1 MAANKT
7 RERLTGI
14 ELKMPAA
21 AVIAPGDVLVFGPAA
36 GPTLI
41 GIANDGQNM
50 TTKPPYYSNSG
61 YLALDTE
68 GAFNI
73 QTSAVATNITPG
85 TPIYV
90 HLGTPDAT
98 TNIRYLLG
106 YSVFRPLVNLS
117 YAADYSLWGLDP
129 FGYHLTSV
137 ALHMANVALLFA
149 LVWRMLKKAG
159 L

>member
-61 YLALDTE
+61 YLTLDCE

-73 QTSAVATNITPG
+73 QTSAVASNITPG

-90 HLGTPDAT
+90 HLGTTDAT
-98 TNIRYLLG
+98 TNISYGNTVNNTATGGLLIG
-106 YSVFRPLVNLS
+106 LAESTLASGTSGAVRV
-117 YAADYSLWGLDP
+117 SLKDGI
-129 FGYHLTSV
+129 S
-137 ALHMANVALLFA
+137 
-149 LVWRMLKKAG
+149 
-159 L
+159 

>member
-14 ELKMPAA
+14 ELKMPSA

-90 HLGTPDAT
+90 HLGYGNTVNNTAT
-98 TNIRYLLG
+98 GGLLIG
-106 YSVFRPLVNLS
+106 LAESTLASGTSGAVRV
-117 YAADYSLWGLDP
+117 SLKDGI
-129 FGYHLTSV
+129 S
-137 ALHMANVALLFA
+137 
-149 LVWRMLKKAG
+149 
-159 L
+159 

>member
-90 HLGTPDAT
+90 HLGTTDAT
-98 TNIRYLLG
+98 TNISYGNTVNNTATGGLLIG
-106 YSVFRPLVNLS
+106 LAESTLASGTSGAVRV
-117 YAADYSLWGLDP
+117 SLKDGI
-129 FGYHLTSV
+129 S
-137 ALHMANVALLFA
+137 
-149 LVWRMLKKAG
+149 
-159 L
+159 

>member
-50 TTKPPYYSNSG
+50 TTKPPYYSKSG

-90 HLGTPDAT
+90 HLGTTDAT
-98 TNIRYLLG
+98 TNISYGNTVNNTATGGLLMG
-106 YSVFRPLVNLS
+106 LAESTLASGTSGAVRV
-117 YAADYSLWGLDP
+117 SLKDGI
-129 FGYHLTSV
+129 S
-137 ALHMANVALLFA
+137 
-149 LVWRMLKKAG
+149 
-159 L
+159 

>member
-1 MAANKT
+1 MSANKT

-90 HLGTPDAT
+90 HLGTTDAT
-98 TNIRYLLG
+98 TNISYGNTVNNTATGGLLMG
-106 YSVFRPLVNLS
+106 LAESTLASGTSGAVRV
-117 YAADYSLWGLDP
+117 SLKDGI
-129 FGYHLTSV
+129 S
-137 ALHMANVALLFA
+137 
-149 LVWRMLKKAG
+149 
-159 L
+159 

>member
-90 HLGTPDAT
+90 HLGTTDAT
-98 TNIRYLLG
+98 TNISYGNTVNNTATGGLLMG
-106 YSVFRPLVNLS
+106 LAESTLASGTSGAVRV
-117 YAADYSLWGLDP
+117 SLKDGI
-129 FGYHLTSV
+129 S
-137 ALHMANVALLFA
+137 
-149 LVWRMLKKAG
+149 
-159 L
+159 

>member
-73 QTSAVATNITPG
+73 QTSAVASNITPG

-90 HLGTPDAT
+90 HLGTTDAT
-98 TNIRYLLG
+98 TNISYGNTVNNTATGGLLIG
-106 YSVFRPLVNLS
+106 LAESTLASGTSGAVRV
-117 YAADYSLWGLDP
+117 SLKDGI
-129 FGYHLTSV
+129 S
-137 ALHMANVALLFA
+137 
-149 LVWRMLKKAG
+149 
-159 L
+159 

>member
-1 MAANKT
+1 
-7 RERLTGI
+7 
-14 ELKMPAA
+14 
-21 AVIAPGDVLVFGPAA
+21 VIAPGDVLVFGPAA

-90 HLGTPDAT
+90 HLGTTDAT
-98 TNIRYLLG
+98 TNISYGNTVNNTATGGLLMG
-106 YSVFRPLVNLS
+106 LAESTLASGTSGAVRV
-117 YAADYSLWGLDP
+117 SLKDGI
-129 FGYHLTSV
+129 S
-137 ALHMANVALLFA
+137 
-149 LVWRMLKKAG
+149 
-159 L
+159 

>member
-14 ELKMPAA
+14 ELKMPGA

-36 GPTLI
+36 GPNLI

-61 YLALDTE
+61 YLTLDTE
-68 GAFNI
+68 GSFNL
-73 QTSAVATNITPG
+73 SVAAVATNITPG

-90 HLGTPDAT
+90 HLGTTDAPSGISYGNT
-98 TNIRYLLG
+98 LNNTATGGFLVGLAETNLTAGNTGMVR
-106 YSVFRPLVNLS
+106 V
-117 YAADYSLWGLDP
+117 SLKDGI
-129 FGYHLTSV
+129 S
-137 ALHMANVALLFA
+137 
-149 LVWRMLKKAG
+149 
-159 L
+159 

>member
-90 HLGTPDAT
+90 HLGTTDAT
-98 TNIRYLLG
+98 TNISYGNTVNNTATGGLLMG
-106 YSVFRPLVNLS
+106 LAESTLASGTSGAVRV
-117 YAADYSLWGLDP
+117 SLKDGI
-129 FGYHLTSV
+129 G
-137 ALHMANVALLFA
+137 
-149 LVWRMLKKAG
+149 
-159 L
+159 

>member
-61 YLALDTE
+61 YLTLDCE

-90 HLGTPDAT
+90 HLGTTDAT
-98 TNIRYLLG
+98 TNISYGNTVNNTATGGLLIG
-106 YSVFRPLVNLS
+106 LAESTLASGTSGAVRV
-117 YAADYSLWGLDP
+117 SLKDGI
-129 FGYHLTSV
+129 S
-137 ALHMANVALLFA
+137 
-149 LVWRMLKKAG
+149 
-159 L
+159 

>member
-41 GIANDGQNM
+41 GIANDGQNLS
-50 TTKPPYYSNSG
+50 TKPPYYSNSG
-61 YLALDTE
+61 YLTLDCE

-73 QTSAVATNITPG
+73 QTSAVASNITPG

-90 HLGTPDAT
+90 HLGTTDAT
-98 TNIRYLLG
+98 TNISYGNTVNNTATGGLLIG
-106 YSVFRPLVNLS
+106 LAESTLASGTSGAVRV
-117 YAADYSLWGLDP
+117 SLKDGI
-129 FGYHLTSV
+129 S
-137 ALHMANVALLFA
+137 
-149 LVWRMLKKAG
+149 
-159 L
+159 